1 MNVERVY
8 AVSKFL
14 GLSRMERDDIK
25 LEELSVSGIDYN
37 KDREEISETFQKRM
51 SYFIDELGGD
61 DPS

>member
-1 MNVERVY
+1 
-8 AVSKFL
+8 
-14 GLSRMERDDIK
+14 MEREDTK
-25 LEELSVSGIDYN
+25 LDELSVSGIDDN